1 MRGTILGLL
10 LPIVLMPQTGRADH
24 GPPTWLFSGTVTSV
38 NDPGGFLGVEVD
50 DPASGRLV
58 WTTTMTQIFDG
69 GTVAFYQEQA
79 FFVIGVRLDV
89 GGVDYEPDPSA
100 NVTLQIHDDNATFD
114 DRFSLG
120 DAAVTNDGG
129 LTYSASGLTAVLQDE
144 DQTVF
149 SSTAIPAAMPALGEF
164 ESATVSLTLTNINST
179 SDSASVIVDL
189 TTLEEEEHGTPVP
202 SAAPSGLAILVTLLA
217 AGAALPL
224 RRAHR

>member
-10 LPIVLMPQTGRADH
+10 LPIVLMPQTVRADH
-24 GPPTWLFSGTVTSV
+24 GPPTWVFSGTVTTV
-38 NDPGGFLGVEVD
+38 NDPGGFLDVEVD
-50 DPASGRLV
+50 DPASGRRV

-79 FFVIGVRLDV
+79 FSVIGVRLDV

-100 NVTLQIHDDNATFD
+100 HVTLQIHDDNATFN

-120 DAAVTNDGG
+120 DAALTNNGG

-149 SSTAIPAAMPALGEF
+149 SSTAI
-164 ESATVSLTLTNINST
+164 
-179 SDSASVIVDL
+179 
-189 TTLEEEEHGTPVP
+189 
-202 SAAPSGLAILVTLLA
+202 LVTLLA
-217 AGAALPL
+217 AGAALHL
-224 RRAHR
+224 RRAHSPTRGAGPKSARRTAAVSAGWWWRRRESNPRPLQLFLFISSRLQVRWS